1 MTESQIAK
9 LLLELAVLF
18 VAAYLLGA
26 GLARLRIPPI
36 LAALFVGMAAHFT
49 FFGDELSSGAA
60 ADTFTV
66 LAELGVLM
74 LLFFIGSEVDI
85 AEMRRSSGDIVWV
98 TVLNTLIPFFLGIA
112 VMLLFDYGW
121 IVIFVVAMT
130 RMPTAEAVVVPILD
144 EFDMV
149 ATRVGRFVIG
159 AGVLDDVIEVFL
171 VAFVS
176 VWIGTGSAG
185 GDVLRV
191 GVGLAVFATL
201 TVAAHR
207 WILPWLDGILPRRP
221 RNLMLLAILTLFA
234 LGGVADAADLGL
246 VVGAITAGA
255 LMRPVF
261 ARAGTVGA
269 GVDQTFRSIAYGFL
283 GPVFFFWVGI
293 HADLSGIVRAPEL
306 TILLFLAAFAG
317 KLAGVWL
324 MVPMGRISGREAWAI
339 GIGLNSR
346 LTTELIVAQL
356 LLAASLID
364 VRLFT
369 ALVAASSL
377 STVLV
382 PPLFAVLLRR
392 WGGDLR
398 QSAER

>member
-1 MTESQIAK
+1 MSESQIAS
-9 LLLELAVLF
+9 LLAELAVLF
-18 VAAYLLGA
+18 IAAYLLGA
-26 GLARLRIPPI
+26 GFSRLRIPPI

-49 FFGDELSSGAA
+49 FLGDELSSGAG

-66 LAELGVLM
+66 LAELGVLI
-74 LLFFIGSEVDI
+74 LLFFIGAEVNLD
-85 AEMRRSSGDIVWV
+85 EMRRSSSDIVWL
-98 TVLNTLIPFFLGIA
+98 TVLNTVAPFILGVL

-121 IVIFVVAMT
+121 VVVFVVAMT

-149 ATRVGRFVIG
+149 DTNVGRLIVG

-176 VWIGTGSAG
+176 VWIGSESPGGGPLKVAAG
-185 GDVLRV
+185 LVV
-191 GVGLAVFATL
+191 FVAVSYL
-201 TVAAHR
+201 AHR
-207 WILPWLDGILPRRP
+207 WVLRWLDTILPRRP
-221 RNLMLLAILTLFA
+221 RNLMLLSIVALFT
-234 LGGVADAADLGL
+234 LGGIADLAGLGL

-255 LMRPVF
+255 LMRPVLE
-261 ARAGTVGA
+261 RAGDVGSS
-269 GVDQTFRSIAYGFL
+269 VDQTFRSVAYGFL
-283 GPVFFFWVGI
+283 GPIFFFWVGV
-293 HADLSGIVRAPEL
+293 HADPLGILDAPWL
-306 TILLFLAAFAG
+306 TILLFLAAFVG
-317 KLAGVWL
+317 KLLGVWA
-324 MVPMGRISGREAWAI
+324 MVPMGRIGGREAWAI

-356 LLAASLID
+356 LLAAALID

-382 PPLFAVLLRR
+382 PPVFAVLLRR
-392 WGGDLR
+392 WGPELR
-398 QSAER
+398 QSTP

>member
-1 MTESQIAK
+1 MTESQIAT

-18 VAAYLLGA
+18 VATYLLGA
-26 GLARLRIPPI
+26 GLARLRIPAI

-49 FFGDELSSGAA
+49 FLGDELSTGVAA
-60 ADTFTV
+60 GTFTV
-66 LAELGVLM
+66 LAELGVLV

-98 TVLNTLIPFFLGIA
+98 TVLNTLMPFLLGIA

-121 IVIFVVAMT
+121 VVIFVVAMT

-149 ATRVGRFVIG
+149 DTRVGRFVIG
-159 AGVLDDVIEVFL
+159 AGVLDDVIEVIL

-176 VWIGTGSAG
+176 VWIGAGTGGS
-185 GDVLRV
+185 DVLRV
-191 GVGLAVFATL
+191 GVGLVVFVAL
-201 TVAAHR
+201 TIAAHR
-207 WILPWLDGILPRRP
+207 WILPWLDSILPRRP
-221 RNLMLLAILTLFA
+221 RNLMLLAILALFA
-234 LGGVADAADLGL
+234 LGGVSDTASLGL

-255 LMRPVF
+255 LVRPVF
-261 ARAGTVGA
+261 TRAGEVGA
-269 GVDQTFRSIAYGFL
+269 SVDQTFRSIGYGFL

-293 HADLSGIVRAPEL
+293 HADLGGILRAPGL
-306 TILLFLAAFAG
+306 TILLFLAAFFG
-317 KLAGVWL
+317 KLIGVWL

-356 LLAASLID
+356 LLAATFID

-398 QSAER
+398 QSIE